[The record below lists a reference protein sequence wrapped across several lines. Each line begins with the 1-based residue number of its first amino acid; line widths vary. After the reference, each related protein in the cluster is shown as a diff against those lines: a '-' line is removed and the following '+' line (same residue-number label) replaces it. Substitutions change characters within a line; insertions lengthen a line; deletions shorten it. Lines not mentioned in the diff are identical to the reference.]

1 MFCPECGSNL
11 PDGSA
16 FCTNCGKQLT
26 QPEQP
31 VYQAPPIPE
40 PEQPVYQ
47 APPIPEPEQ
56 PVYQAPVIPES
67 AYQSRYEQPAYR
79 PQPQNHYPQPTIDP
93 EAMSKGEFIKQCGDK
108 KVKQTATFATL
119 AMLLALVLIGVSI
132 YSMLTMSMFRIPLV
146 YNGLTLINDMGGEV
160 INVDELEMELQKLVR
175 NTRTEIMVYGTGGL
189 SASEKTSVLEL
200 MDKLDKFAQ
209 NPSLLAGRT
218 CLAELD
224 ESAKSLA
231 SLGYAVDAS
240 GNGTLAAAGKG
251 MEILMGVLI
260 GCFFLPLLFTLL
272 GGLRKS
278 TGLTVA
284 ALIFTVIAQL
294 TWSGWIWA
302 AVTGAV
308 LLVQCILCRSITKAQ
323 MAYRWSFRQ

>member
-31 VYQAPPIPE
+31 VYQAPVI
-40 PEQPVYQ
+40 
-47 APPIPEPEQ
+47 AEPEQ
-56 PVYQAPVIPES
+56 PVYQAPVIPAPEQPVYQAPVIPEP
-67 AYQSRYEQPAYR
+67 AYQSHYEQPAYR

-108 KVKQTATFATL
+108 KVKTTALVTTL
-119 AMLLALVLIGVSI
+119 TMLLALILIGVSI
-132 YSMLTMSMFRIPLV
+132 FSMLTISMFRIPV
-146 YNGLTLINDMGGEV
+146 IYNGLQIINDLGGED
-160 INVDELEMELQKLVR
+160 IDVDELEVELQKIIR
-175 NTRTEIMVYGTGGL
+175 DARTEAMLYGGEM
-189 SASEKTSVLEL
+189 SASEKKSFNDL
-200 MDKLDKFAQ
+200 MDAFDKFAQ

-218 CLAELD
+218 CMAELEEVSKTLTD
-224 ESAKSLA
+224 W
-231 SLGYAVDAS
+231 GYALNSV
-240 GNGTLAAAGKG
+240 GNGAFAAAGKG
-251 MEILMGVLI
+251 IEIIIGILI

-323 MAYRWSFRQ
+323 MAYRWSFRN

>member
-1 MFCPECGSNL
+1 MFCPQCGNQL

-16 FCTNCGKQLT
+16 FCSNCGSQLT
-26 QPEQP
+26 QQTPVEQPIPQYEQP
-31 VYQAPPIPE
+31 VPQYEQPAPRYEQPIPQYE
-40 PEQPVYQ
+40 
-47 APPIPEPEQ
+47 IP
-56 PVYQAPVIPES
+56 
-67 AYQSRYEQPAYR
+67 RYEQPAQYQ
-79 PQPQNHYPQPTIDP
+79 PQPQNNYPQPTIDP

-108 KVKQTATFATL
+108 KVKNTSLAVTL
-119 AMLLALVLIGVSI
+119 TMVLSLALIVVSI
-132 YSMLTMSMFRIPLV
+132 FSMLTMSLFRIPV
-146 YNGLTLINDMGGEV
+146 IHNGLQLINDMGGEV
-160 INVDELEMELQKLVR
+160 INVDELEVELQNIIR
-175 NTRTEIMVYGTGGL
+175 RTRSEVMLYGGAMT
-189 SASEKTSVLEL
+189 ADEKKSFNEL
-200 MDKLDKFAQ
+200 MDAFDKFAQ

-218 CLAELD
+218 CMAEL
-224 ESAKSLA
+224 EELSKSLT
-231 SLGYAVDAS
+231 SWGYALDTT
-240 GNGTLAAAGKG
+240 GNGTFAAAGKG
-251 MEILMGVLI
+251 LEVIMGVLI

-302 AVTGAV
+302 VVTGAA

>member
-1 MFCPECGSNL
+1 MFCPQCGSNL

-47 APPIPEPEQ
+47 APVIPEPA
-56 PVYQAPVIPES
+56 YQAPVIPEP
-67 AYQSRYEQPAYR
+67 AYQSHYEQPVYR
-79 PQPQNHYPQPTIDP
+79 PQPPNRYPQPTIDP
-93 EAMSKGEFIKQCGDK
+93 EAMSRGEFIKQCGDK
-108 KVKQTATFATL
+108 KVKTTALVTTL
-119 AMLLALVLIGVSI
+119 TMLLALILIGVSI
-132 YSMLTMSMFRIPLV
+132 FSMLTISMFRIPVIHNCLQ
-146 YNGLTLINDMGGEV
+146 LINDMGGEV
-160 INVDELEMELQKLVR
+160 INVDELEVELQKIIR
-175 NTRTEIMVYGTGGL
+175 DARTEAMLYG
-189 SASEKTSVLEL
+189 SEMTAGEKKSFNDL
-200 MDKLDKFAQ
+200 MDAFDKFAQ

-218 CLAELD
+218 CMAELEEVSKTLTD
-224 ESAKSLA
+224 W
-231 SLGYAVDAS
+231 GYALDSV
-240 GNGTLAAAGKG
+240 GNGTFAAAGKG
-251 MEILMGVLI
+251 IEIIIGILI
-260 GCFFLPLLFTLL
+260 GCFFLPLLFALL

-323 MAYRWSFRQ
+323 MAYRWSFRN